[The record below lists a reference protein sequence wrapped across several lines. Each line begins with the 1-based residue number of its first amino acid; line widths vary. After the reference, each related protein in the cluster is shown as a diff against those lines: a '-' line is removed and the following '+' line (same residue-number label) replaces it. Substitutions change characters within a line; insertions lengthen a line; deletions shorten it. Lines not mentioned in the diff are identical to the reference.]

1 MTKTEANHMD
11 WLGSELARL
20 TVELAVSQA
29 RESNLAMFVRRMRR
43 VMGMNG
49 LADREVCRQATT
61 YLKAIGATG
70 SVLRDE
76 DIQEQAAEKGGGDC
90 RTRGADDRAR
100 RAGGGSS
107 ICG

>member
-1 MTKTEANHMD
+1 MGFGQCSHCGD
-11 WLGSELARL
+11 IHHDSEDCSIRIAEKQDQAEVARL
-20 TVELAVSQA
+20 TAELAESQA

-43 VMGMNG
+43 VMDMNG

-76 DIQEQAAEKGGGDC
+76 DIQEQAAEKGGGE
-90 RTRGADDRAR
+90 
-100 RAGGGSS
+100 
-107 ICG
+107 